1 LNKMEEASVAEKAAP
16 ILNAPVVPIRWTQ
29 IIELGY
35 SIDKAAAGVEAAAL
49 LPVCFGCGNCPAS
62 TSGIPAKPALDKG
75 DQDAAVEAD
84 SSPAPSCPG
93 CGQALGAAV
102 ADSSSVL
109 TCPGCGHVQTAKPP
123 PLSKCGQCKVAS
135 YCRKECQVSDWKC
148 AHKLACASYAR
159 VSVLEQKQKQYP
171 DMADVASAA
180 VEVSACAQARNEIF
194 ARIRFYAC
202 PYAVTKETLL
212 GRGFLF
218 VQSDQTLVVQSL
230 ALPKD
235 VTGRSTGMRS
245 VMVHYL
251 TLGEYDL
258 EVCRED
264 FEMTAV
270 RGALQQAV
278 ADYDVSKEVVVLMR
292 FRCGH
297 VALGTA
303 VLVPDYSVCKALG
316 REYYAS
322 DASSVGALQLNLDD
336 V

>member
-1 LNKMEEASVAEKAAP
+1 MADASVAEKAAP

-29 IIELGY
+29 VIELGY
-35 SIDKAAAGVEAAAL
+35 SIEQAATGVESAAL
-49 LPVCFGCGNCPAS
+49 LPVCFGCGSCPAPS
-62 TSGIPAKPALDKG
+62 TAAQPAFG
-75 DQDAAVEAD
+75 DQDAAVGAD
-84 SSPAPSCPG
+84 SSPVPSCPG
-93 CGQALGAAV
+93 CGQALGVAMEQ
-102 ADSSSVL
+102 ADSSSVP
-109 TCPGCGHVQTAKPP
+109 TCPGCGLAQTAEPP
-123 PLSKCGQCKVAS
+123 RLSKCGQCKVAS
-135 YCRKECQVSDWKC
+135 YCRKECQVSDWRSS
-148 AHKLACASYAR
+148 HKLACASYAR
-159 VSVLEQKQKQYP
+159 ISLLEQEQKRHQHV
-171 DMADVASAA
+171 ADVTSAA
-180 VEVSACAQARNEIF
+180 VDVGACAHARNEIF

-202 PYAVTKETLL
+202 PYAVIKETTL

-218 VQSDQTLVVQSL
+218 LQSDQTLIVQSL

-258 EVCRED
+258 EVCRDD

-270 RGALQQAV
+270 RGALQEAV
-278 ADYDVSKEVVVLMR
+278 ASYDVSKEVVVLMR

-303 VLVPDYSVCKALG
+303 VLVPEYSVCKALG

-322 DASSVGALQLNLDD
+322 DTSSIGALQLNLDD